1 MIKWIGYTTDKRTKY
16 LEEAESYK
24 ELFETLIDKEIF
36 SPYWTNEYQTGIQ
49 VAQLSDVLESIYDRI
64 DEGDEEAIAAL
75 ENFDFDEE
83 IFSKLSDKDWEM
95 LFRSCNG
102 QAYYQ
107 EFTRFSQWNN

>member
-1 MIKWIGYTTDKRTKY
+1 MIKWTGYTTDKRTKY
-16 LEEAESYK
+16 SEEAESYK

-36 SPYWTNEYQTGIQ
+36 SPYWTNENQTGTQ

-95 LFRSCNG
+95 LFRSCNS

-107 EFTRFSQWNN
+107 EFEVSK